1 MMCFDWHIKTQ
12 LNVTF
17 KLSTCQTK
25 VTFDKTAEIDED
37 LMSPEAR
44 EIF

>member
-1 MMCFDWHIKTQ
+1 MSIDWQIKTQ

-17 KLSTCQTK
+17 KLSTCQVK
-25 VTFDKTAEIDED
+25 VMFDKTTEIDED
-37 LMSPEAR
+37 LMPPEAR